1 MFLSPTLLP
10 AENPISNAHDERE
23 AVETRSHRLR
33 VSRTVILL
41 GMTSLLTDLS
51 AEMVSAILPLYLTV
65 ELKFTPLQF
74 GAFDGLSQAVT
85 APVRIV
91 GGVLTDRYR
100 RYQEIASVGYG
111 LSAVCK
117 LGLLVAGSAWS
128 LIMTFLF
135 LDRVAKGIRTAPRDA
150 LLALSCAQQTR
161 AEAFGVHR
169 TFDTIGAM
177 LGPFVAFSLLGLIP
191 NGFDAVFV
199 VSFCFAAVG
208 TGIVTLLVKYQ
219 RSPYD
224 QLPLNTR
231 VSWRSIRELFQSPSF
246 RALLA
251 VCALLSCVTASDAF
265 IYLALRHR
273 ADVSGQFFPLLY
285 LGTALATLML
295 AMPVGRLADQ
305 FGRGCVFWVGYVLL
319 GGVYGVLLLPTLGP
333 IMVACCLALLGA
345 YYAATDG
352 VLMAMAGSFIPQ
364 PFLTSGLACLATVA
378 VLMRF
383 LSSVMFGSLWSWRGP
398 EWAVGVFGIGL
409 LIFLSLS
416 LYIFTKSPELAR
428 G

>member
-1 MFLSPTLLP
+1 MVLP
-10 AENPISNAHDERE
+10 AENQISNAHDEHD
-23 AVETRSHRLR
+23 AVKTRTHRLR

-74 GAFDGLSQAVT
+74 GAIDGLSQAVT

-150 LLALSCAQQTR
+150 LIALSSAQQMR

-199 VSFCFAAVG
+199 VSFCFAAIG

-224 QLPLNTR
+224 QLSLNTI

-251 VCALLSCVTASDAF
+251 VCALLSGVTASDAF

-273 ADVSGQFFPLLY
+273 ADISGQFFPLLY
-285 LGTALATLML
+285 LGTALATLLL

-305 FGRGCVFWVGYVLL
+305 FGRGWVFLAGYVLL

-333 IMVACCLALLGA
+333 IIVACCLALLGA

-352 VLMAMAGSFIPQ
+352 VLVAMAGKLIPQ
-364 PFLTSGLACLATVA
+364 QFLTSGLACLATVA

-398 EWAVGVFGIGL
+398 EGAVGVFGIGL

-416 LYIFTKSPELAR
+416 LYIFAKSPELVR

>member
-1 MFLSPTLLP
+1 MSLAPTLLAP
-10 AENPISNAHDERE
+10 ENQISTIHDERE
-23 AVETRSHRLR
+23 AAETRSRQLR

-65 ELKFTPLQF
+65 ELKLTSLQF
-74 GAFDGLSQAVT
+74 GVFEGLYQAVS

-100 RYQEIASVGYG
+100 RYQEVASFGYG
-111 LSAVCK
+111 LSAICK
-117 LGLLVAGSAWS
+117 LGLLIAGGAWS

-135 LDRVAKGIRTAPRDA
+135 LDRAAKGIRTAPRDA
-150 LLALSCAQQTR
+150 LIALSSTQQTR

-191 NGFDAVFV
+191 HGFDAVFV
-199 VSFCFAAVG
+199 VSFCFAVIG
-208 TGIVTLLVKYQ
+208 TGIVTFLVKCQ
-219 RSPYD
+219 HSPCD
-224 QLPLNTR
+224 QPPLNTI
-231 VSWRSIRELFQSPSF
+231 VSWRSIRELFQSSSF

-251 VCALLSCVTASDAF
+251 VCALLSCVTVSDAF
-265 IYLALRHR
+265 IYLVLRHHV
-273 ADVSGQFFPLLY
+273 DISGQSFPLLY
-285 LGTALATLML
+285 LGTALATLLL
-295 AMPVGRLADQ
+295 AMPVGRLADRL
-305 FGRGCVFWVGYVLL
+305 GRGRVFWVGYVLL
-319 GGVYGVLLLPTLGP
+319 AVVYGILLLPTLGP
-333 IMVACCLALLGA
+333 IMVVCCLAMLGA

-364 PFLTSGLACLATVA
+364 PFLTSGLACLMTVA

-398 EWAVGVFGIGL
+398 EWAVGFFGIGL
-409 LIFLSLS
+409 LIFLSVS
-416 LYIFTKSPELAR
+416 LYIFAKSPELVR